1 MIYLIRWLHTAVIT
15 LSVPL
20 IAWLVALRKG
30 NVLCEI
36 CIITQDVCMIIHVS
50 MWLPSE
56 CTV

>member
-36 CIITQDVCMIIHVS
+36 CIITQDISI
-50 MWLPSE
+50 
-56 CTV
+56 